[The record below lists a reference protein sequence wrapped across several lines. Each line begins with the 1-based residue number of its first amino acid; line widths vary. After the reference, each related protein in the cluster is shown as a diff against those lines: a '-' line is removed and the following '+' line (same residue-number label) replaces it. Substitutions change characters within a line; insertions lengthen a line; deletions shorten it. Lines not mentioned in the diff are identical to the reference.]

1 MAHEIDDPRRQWLIQ
16 ALATGLFG
24 AALPQAQA
32 QGFNIFGSR
41 PAQLPPSQSIYSIA
55 GDVKVNDQPATLNT
69 SIRPGDVVQT
79 GTNSQLIFVVN
90 THSMILRGDSRM
102 VIEKPAQAPADTS
115 LASAIIGGLRLI
127 SGKVLS
133 VSRNS
138 PMRITTSTATI
149 GIRGTGFY
157 VESDPE
163 QTYFCTCYGVTDI
176 QATNDPESKE
186 QVAATHHDRPL
197 YIVKDGGTGKN
208 IRNAPFLNHSDQELS
223 LIETLVGRKVPFVF
237 SKDAYSAPR
246 RSY

>member
-1 MAHEIDDPRRQWLIQ
+1 MSHEIDDPRRQWLIQ

-24 AALPQAQA
+24 AALPHAQA
-32 QGFNIFGSR
+32 QGFNIFGTK
-41 PAQLPPSQSIYSIA
+41 PAKLPEGQSIYSIA
-55 GDVKVNDQPATLNT
+55 GDVKVNDKPASLST
-69 SIRPGDVVQT
+69 SIKPGDVVQT

-90 THSMILRGDSRM
+90 THSMILRGDSRL
-102 VIEKPAQAPADTS
+102 VIEKPPQLPADNS
-115 LASAIIGGLRLI
+115 VGSFLIGGLRLI
-127 SGKVLS
+127 TGKFLS

-138 PMRITTSTATI
+138 PMRVTTSTATI

-163 QTYFCTCYGVTDI
+163 QTYFCTCYGVTEV
-176 QATNDPESKE
+176 QATDDPQSRE
-186 QVAATHHDRPL
+186 QVAAAHHDRPL
-197 YIVKDGGTGKN
+197 YIVKDGGAGKN
-208 IRNAPFLNHSDQELS
+208 IRNAPFINHSDQELS